1 MRERYK
7 CNFDF
12 CQKNFIAI
20 DTPVEEKLMPDC
32 VVLGWDK
39 ETKVLSIRSDQARGF
54 GCHDFTDFGV
64 QNRTNLIGTP
74 IFSYT
79 FAEAFRSPD
88 NILAKPFLLTYR
100 LNLDIPPLTSMNE
113 DMYNRLKSILGI
125 EYRTLRRGRRR
136 GQRIVTGKPLNA
148 VSLQI
153 SFDGKSS
160 IAATAQDYATAM
172 TIYRMIEQRQASKI
186 MVFCWR
192 NEECR
197 RCLALFKLL
206 LEQRIEEAKDNRELA
221 DRLSEVHSAH
231 IYATWTRNEVTE
243 VMEERVQKRL
253 LYQFK
258 MGKIEVLFNAN
269 LLSTGI
275 DIPCTDAV
283 VLTQRSRALKMVLQR
298 WGRAPRSIATQPS
311 KRGILAIVMSDPK
324 ESDEDKTKR
333 KEFMG
338 LDLAQKDDFGGCH
351 FHFRNMY
358 RAAEFA
364 AQNSNRIIGERKKIT
379 TYLATLRRTSHRD
392 ETNTRENIRFP
403 LQVSTIMPDLERT
416 LRDMFDITVRDL
428 LEDDNSQ
435 PSQRGLEHQD
445 SDLVG
450 SLASMGIQDER
461 DGSQSESEGDSEHRT
476 LADIQRD
483 LLSGANDGSA
493 PDADATIER
502 RAEARRPPRAD
513 RLTEAAPEDRAVSI
527 IPGAP
532 PPPPG
537 GGPPPPPPPP
547 RGQTTRPDAPQGTS
561 AAGGGDGGNG
571 GRFKH
576 RSPTIPGKY
585 RKVPAGAQPA
595 AESTRE
601 PLAEPFDVAPGVPSP
616 RNRASDEI
624 TPAPA
629 PPAPATVADGGS
641 VGPREGER
649 PGPAGGEAVGSGP
662 QKGSMFEIPEYQHIF
677 GARNNAVHEG

>member
-379 TYLATLRRTSHRD
+379 PYLATLRRTSHRD
-392 ETNTRENIRFP
+392 EPIREKISGSHYRSRQSSPISNARSGTCSTSPCVTCWRTTTRSRLKE
-403 LQVSTIMPDLERT
+403 VSSTKTRTSSDLSRQWVSKMNETALNLNRKET
-416 LRDMFDITVRDL
+416 RST
-428 LEDDNSQ
+428 E
-435 PSQRGLEHQD
+435 PSQIFRETCYREPTTAQ
-445 SDLVG
+445 
-450 SLASMGIQDER
+450 
-461 DGSQSESEGDSEHRT
+461 HRMPT
-476 LADIQRD
+476 RP
-483 LLSGANDGSA
+483 SKE
-493 PDADATIER
+493 ER
-502 RAEARRPPRAD
+502 RRGDRR
-513 RLTEAAPEDRAVSI
+513 
-527 IPGAP
+527 
-532 PPPPG
+532 
-537 GGPPPPPPPP
+537 
-547 RGQTTRPDAPQGTS
+547 
-561 AAGGGDGGNG
+561 
-571 GRFKH
+571 GR
-576 RSPTIPGKY
+576 I
-585 RKVPAGAQPA
+585 
-595 AESTRE
+595 
-601 PLAEPFDVAPGVPSP
+601 D
-616 RNRASDEI
+616 
-624 TPAPA
+624 
-629 PPAPATVADGGS
+629 
-641 VGPREGER
+641 
-649 PGPAGGEAVGSGP
+649 
-662 QKGSMFEIPEYQHIF
+662 
-677 GARNNAVHEG
+677 

>member
-1 MRERYK
+1 
-7 CNFDF
+7 
-12 CQKNFIAI
+12 
-20 DTPVEEKLMPDC
+20 
-32 VVLGWDK
+32 
-39 ETKVLSIRSDQARGF
+39 
-54 GCHDFTDFGV
+54 
-64 QNRTNLIGTP
+64 
-74 IFSYT
+74 
-79 FAEAFRSPD
+79 
-88 NILAKPFLLTYR
+88 
-100 LNLDIPPLTSMNE
+100 MNE

-333 KEFMG
+333 KEKM
-338 LDLAQKDDFGGCH
+338 
-351 FHFRNMY
+351 
-358 RAAEFA
+358 EV
-364 AQNSNRIIGERKKIT
+364 T
-379 TYLATLRRTSHRD
+379 TPEVIFLR
-392 ETNTRENIRFP
+392 
-403 LQVSTIMPDLERT
+403 
-416 LRDMFDITVRDL
+416 
-428 LEDDNSQ
+428 
-435 PSQRGLEHQD
+435 
-445 SDLVG
+445 
-450 SLASMGIQDER
+450 
-461 DGSQSESEGDSEHRT
+461 
-476 LADIQRD
+476 
-483 LLSGANDGSA
+483 
-493 PDADATIER
+493 
-502 RAEARRPPRAD
+502 
-513 RLTEAAPEDRAVSI
+513 
-527 IPGAP
+527 
-532 PPPPG
+532 
-537 GGPPPPPPPP
+537 
-547 RGQTTRPDAPQGTS
+547 
-561 AAGGGDGGNG
+561 
-571 GRFKH
+571 
-576 RSPTIPGKY
+576 
-585 RKVPAGAQPA
+585 
-595 AESTRE
+595 
-601 PLAEPFDVAPGVPSP
+601 
-616 RNRASDEI
+616 
-624 TPAPA
+624 
-629 PPAPATVADGGS
+629 
-641 VGPREGER
+641 
-649 PGPAGGEAVGSGP
+649 
-662 QKGSMFEIPEYQHIF
+662 
-677 GARNNAVHEG
+677 

>member
-311 KRGILAIVMSDPK
+311 KRGILAIIMSDPK

-379 TYLATLRRTSHRD
+379 PYLATLRRTSHRD

-513 RLTEAAPEDRAVSI
+513 LTEAAPEDRAVSI